1 MGIPSYFSHIL
12 RNYNDI
18 IIHYLQENYNID
30 NLYLDCN
37 SIVYDAVKNVDINQ
51 NETEKFELMVIN
63 NVCEKIVY
71 YINKFTPKKNIFI
84 AFDGV
89 APRAKLDQQRTR
101 RYKTWFQSE
110 LKKKLYEFNNIK
122 KVSMSWNTSSIT
134 PGTLFMNK
142 LNKALTERFNPKNK
156 EKHNNPSSF
165 YKKIGLQYQNTED
178 YNNLNIILS
187 TSDEDGEGE
196 HKIFDY
202 IRNNKES
209 HKSSKTI
216 IYGLDADLIM
226 LCLNHVDIFDKL
238 YLHRETPEFMKSMGN
253 TLDKNNDYLFSISSL
268 DKIICSEM
276 NMNNSKNY
284 VFLCFLLGNDFL
296 PHFPALNIRSDGIDK
311 ILNAF
316 KLLKSKQKNFSLL
329 NNDNSFIVWKN
340 FRKLIEVLCEQ
351 EEQSFIDE
359 YTKIKKM
366 SNRVLQNKNENQS
379 ENLNDKEQLEK
390 NIDYII
396 LNYPSLDRSIEDNI
410 DPLNEGWINRYYENL
425 FNIENIND
433 KIIKEICINYVE
445 GLEWTFYYYNSGCPD
460 WNWHYKYNYPPLL
473 NDLIKYIPYFN
484 TNLIHKNQNKNTISP
499 IVQLSY
505 VLPYSSLNLLPENIR
520 KKLINNHKEWYRDDF
535 ELKWAFCKYI
545 WESHVEL
552 PEIDIENIKK
562 III

>member
-142 LNKALTERFNPKNK
+142 LNKALTERFNPQNK
-156 EKHNNPSSF
+156 EKQNNPSSI

-202 IRNNKES
+202 IRNNKEA

-226 LCLNHVDIFDKL
+226 LCLNHVEIFDKL

-253 TLDKNNDYLFSISSL
+253 TLDKNNDYLFSISRL

-296 PHFPALNIRSDGIDK
+296 PHFPALNIRTDGIDK

-316 KLLKSKQKNFSLL
+316 KLLKNKQKNFSLL

-351 EEQSFIDE
+351 EEQSFIEE

-366 SNRVLQNKNENQS
+366 SNRILQNKNENEN
-379 ENLNDKEQLEK
+379 ENLNGKEQLEK
-390 NIDYII
+390 KIDYII

-425 FNIENIND
+425 FNIENMND
-433 KIIKEICINYVE
+433 NIIKEICINYVE

-460 WNWHYKYNYPPLL
+460 WNWYYKYNYPPLL
-473 NDLIKYIPYFN
+473 NDFIKYIPYFN

>member
-1 MGIPSYFSHIL
+1 
-12 RNYNDI
+12 
-18 IIHYLQENYNID
+18 
-30 NLYLDCN
+30 
-37 SIVYDAVKNVDINQ
+37 
-51 NETEKFELMVIN
+51 
-63 NVCEKIVY
+63 
-71 YINKFTPKKNIFI
+71 
-84 AFDGV
+84 
-89 APRAKLDQQRTR
+89 
-101 RYKTWFQSE
+101 
-110 LKKKLYEFNNIK
+110 
-122 KVSMSWNTSSIT
+122 
-134 PGTLFMNK
+134 
-142 LNKALTERFNPKNK
+142 
-156 EKHNNPSSF
+156 
-165 YKKIGLQYQNTED
+165 
-178 YNNLNIILS
+178 
-187 TSDEDGEGE
+187 
-196 HKIFDY
+196 
-202 IRNNKES
+202 
-209 HKSSKTI
+209 
-216 IYGLDADLIM
+216 
-226 LCLNHVDIFDKL
+226 
-238 YLHRETPEFMKSMGN
+238 
-253 TLDKNNDYLFSISSL
+253 
-268 DKIICSEM
+268 
-276 NMNNSKNY
+276 MNNSKNY

-296 PHFPALNIRSDGIDK
+296 PHFPGLNIRSDGIDK

-351 EEQSFIDE
+351 EEQSFIEE
-359 YTKIKKM
+359 YKKIKKM
-366 SNRVLQNKNENQS
+366 SNRILQNKNENQS
-379 ENLNDKEQLEK
+379 ENLNGKEQLEK

-396 LNYPSLDRSIEDNI
+396 LNYPSLDRSIEDSI
-410 DPLNEGWINRYYENL
+410 DPLNEGWKNRYYENL
-425 FNIENIND
+425 FNIENMND
-433 KIIKEICINYVE
+433 NLIKDICINYVE